1 VRAHLSHT
9 HAKFAGSFA
18 PYGPVLRVRR
28 YRQGREAYEHAKRE
42 WKDQAEV
49 YRLARR
55 RMRAYR
61 QELYRTRQQVRI
73 EWR

>member
-1 VRAHLSHT
+1 MW
-9 HAKFAGSFA
+9 HA
-18 PYGPVLRVRR
+18 PR
-28 YRQGREAYEHAKRE
+28 YRLARDAYEYAKRE
-42 WKDQAEV
+42 WKDQAEA

-61 QELYRTRQQVRI
+61 QELYRTRTQVLQ